1 MLYTLYNILYTAI
14 MHTHILTGGTTAN
27 RAKYIGDLNNPQTE
41 LIHVAAEK
49 ATLTIKQIKDLWDPL
64 SIAPR
69 LSRVVWIE
77 EANLL
82 TIPAQNALLK
92 MLEEPPEGTSFYLTC
107 TTSSSLLP
115 TIRSRCK
122 LIKLPNLTTSATPS
136 TVLAEIKEVM
146 ALSPGDRLAGLVK
159 RDRSESLAW
168 VGSIE
173 VALRNRLR
181 DQGLTSKNA
190 ATLASIARLAQT
202 LHAQLLANCS
212 VSLATQVF
220 LLSLPKTK

>member
-1 MLYTLYNILYTAI
+1 
-14 MHTHILTGGTTAN
+14 MHAHILTGGTTTIRAN
-27 RAKYIGDLNNPQTE
+27 YIGDLNNPQTE

-49 ATLTIKQIKDLWDPL
+49 ATLTIKQIKDLSAPL

-69 LSRVVWIE
+69 LKRIVWIE

-92 MLEEPPEGTSFYLTC
+92 MLEEPPEGTTFYLTC
-107 TTSSSLLP
+107 NTSSSLLP
-115 TIRSRCK
+115 TIRSRCT
-122 LIKLPNLTTSATPS
+122 LINLLNMPVSAPPPNI
-136 TVLAEIKEVM
+136 LAEIKEVM

-159 RDRSESLAW
+159 RDRAESLAW

-181 DQGLTSKNA
+181 DQGLTRKN
-190 ATLASIARLAQT
+190 TTMLADIARLTQN
-202 LHAQLLANCS
+202 LHQQLLANCS